1 MSSCLKKK
9 KINIMKT
16 NFGFI
21 KVASAIPQV
30 KVADCEWNISNIE
43 QLMSEANENG
53 ASVIVFP
60 ELCVTGYTCADLF
73 QSHLLLDQALEALND
88 VVQYTKTEVRLTTI
102 LGTPLRIDNQLF
114 NCAVVIREGKILAV
128 VPKTYLPNYNEFYE
142 MRWFASA
149 TDTMRDTINLLGQ
162 KNIPFGRNLVLQ
174 SEEFSFGIEIC
185 EDLWTPIPPSS
196 ILALSGAQIIF
207 NLSASNE
214 LIGKHNYLIDLIKQ
228 QSARTISGYVYSSA
242 GFGESSTDV
251 VYAGNAIVAEN
262 GAILA
267 KSERFM
273 TESQIVYAD
282 MDIERIS
289 GDRQKNSTFKQ
300 GISPLNSTI
309 QSRYIDVDCPII
321 ETELSRRFSPTP
333 FVPSYEKMEENC
345 EEIFNI
351 QIAGL
356 ATRLHHTGLKTMVL
370 GISGGLDSTLALL
383 VCAKTCDK
391 LGIDRSN
398 IIGVTMPGFGTT
410 NRTYT
415 NAVEMIQKLGATF
428 VEINIKDA
436 CMQHFADL
444 GHDPEVKDV
453 TYENTQARERTQ
465 LLMDLANKHGGLV
478 IGTGDLSELA
488 LGWATYNGDHMSMYA
503 VNASIPKTLIRYM
516 VQYASENQMEE
527 SVRENLLDVI
537 DTPVSP
543 ELLPATED
551 GNIAQITED
560 LVGPYELHDFFLY
573 YTLRC
578 GFSPAKIEYLAQR
591 TFADKYDDTTINHWL
606 RTFCRR
612 FFNQQFKRSCMPDG
626 PKVGSVCLSPRGDW
640 RMPSDAS
647 SRSWVNLI
655 HNS

>member
-1 MSSCLKKK
+1 
-9 KINIMKT
+9 MKT

-30 KVADCEWNISNIE
+30 KVADCEWNISHIE
-43 QLMSEANENG
+43 QLMSEADENG
-53 ASVIVFP
+53 ASVVVFP

-73 QSHLLLDQALEALND
+73 QSHLLLDQTLEALND
-88 VVQYTKTEVRLTTI
+88 VLEYTKTEVRLTTI
-102 LGTPLRIDNQLF
+102 LGAPLRIDNQLF
-114 NCAVVIREGKILAV
+114 NCAIVIRKGKILAV

-149 TDTMRDTINLLGQ
+149 TDTMRDKINLLGQ
-162 KNIPFGRNLVLQ
+162 KDIPFGRNLVLQ
-174 SEEFSFGIEIC
+174 AEEFSFGIEIC

-214 LIGKHNYLIDLIKQ
+214 LIGKHNYLVDLIKQ
-228 QSARTISGYVYSSA
+228 QSARTIAGYVYSSA
-242 GFGESSTDV
+242 GFGESSTDL

-262 GAILA
+262 GSILA
-267 KSERFM
+267 KSERFS

-282 MDIERIS
+282 IDIERIA

-300 GISPLNSTI
+300 GLSPLNTTI
-309 QSRYIDVDCPII
+309 EARYINCDCPIFA
-321 ETELSRRFSPTP
+321 TELTRKFSSTP
-333 FVPSYEKMEENC
+333 FVPSYNHMEENC

-415 NAVEMIQKLGATF
+415 NAVEMIKKLGATF

-436 CMQHFADL
+436 CMQHFNDL
-444 GHDPEVKDV
+444 GHNPDVKDV

-591 TFADKYDDTTINHWL
+591 TFADRYDDTTINHWL

-647 SRSWVNLI
+647 SRSWQNQCAK
-655 HNS
+655 

>member
-1 MSSCLKKK
+1 
-9 KINIMKT
+9 MKT

-21 KVASAIPQV
+21 KVASAVPQV
-30 KVADCEWNISNIE
+30 KVADCEWNISQIE

-60 ELCVTGYTCADLF
+60 ELCITGYTCADLF
-73 QSHLLLDQALEALND
+73 QSQLLLDQTLEALND
-88 VVQYTKTEVRLTTI
+88 VVEYTKTEVRLTTI
-102 LGTPLRIDNQLF
+102 LGAPLRIDNQLF

-162 KNIPFGRNLVLQ
+162 KDIPFGRNLVLQ
-174 SEEFSFGIEIC
+174 AEEFSFGIEIC

-196 ILALSGAQIIF
+196 ILALSGAQLIF

-214 LIGKHNYLIDLIKQ
+214 LIGKHNYLVDLIKQ

-242 GFGESSTDV
+242 GFGESSTDL
-251 VYAGNAIVAEN
+251 VYAGNGIIAEN
-262 GAILA
+262 GTILA
-267 KSERFM
+267 KSQRFY

-282 MDIERIS
+282 IDVERIAV
-289 GDRQKNSTFKQ
+289 DRQKNSTFKQ

-309 QSRYIDVDCPII
+309 QAQYVDVDCPIVLS
-321 ETELSRRFSPTP
+321 ELSRKFSPTP
-333 FVPSYEKMEENC
+333 FVPSYDKMEENC

-356 ATRLHHTGLKTMVL
+356 ATRLHHTSLKTMVL

-415 NAVEMIQKLGATF
+415 NAVEMIKKLGATF

-591 TFADKYDDTTINHWL
+591 TFADKYDDATINHWL

-647 SRSWVNLI
+647 SRSWQNQCTK
-655 HNS
+655 

>member
-1 MSSCLKKK
+1 
-9 KINIMKT
+9 MKT

-242 GFGESSTDV
+242 GFGESSTDI

-282 MDIERIS
+282 IDIERIS

-333 FVPSYEKMEENC
+333 FVPSYDKMEENC

-591 TFADKYDDTTINHWL
+591 TFADKYDDATINHWL
-606 RTFCRR
+606 KTFCRR

-647 SRSWVNLI
+647 SRSWQNQCAK
-655 HNS
+655 

>member
-1 MSSCLKKK
+1 MT
-9 KINIMKT
+9 T

-30 KVADCEWNISNIE
+30 KVADCEWNISHIE
-43 QLMSEANENG
+43 SMMSEADQNG

-60 ELCVTGYTCADLF
+60 ELCITGYTCADLF
-73 QSHLLLDQALEALND
+73 QSQLLIDQTLEALND
-88 VVQYTKTEVRLTTI
+88 VVEYTKTEVKLTTI
-102 LGTPLRIDNQLF
+102 LGAPLRIDNQLF

-128 VPKTYLPNYNEFYE
+128 IPKTYLPNYNEFYE
-142 MRWFASA
+142 MRWFASSQDA
-149 TDTMRDTINLLGQ
+149 MRDHITLLGQ
-162 KNIPFGRNLVLQ
+162 KNIPFGRNIVMQ
-174 SEEFSFGIEIC
+174 ANEFSFGIELC

-196 ILALSGAQIIF
+196 VLAIAGAQIIF

-214 LIGKHNYLIDLIKQ
+214 LIGKHNYLVDLIKQ
-228 QSARTISGYVYSSA
+228 QSARTIAGYVYSSA

-251 VYAGNAIVAEN
+251 VYAGNAIIAEN
-262 GAILA
+262 GSILA
-267 KSERFM
+267 KSQRFA
-273 TESQIVYAD
+273 TDNQIVYAD
-282 MDIERIS
+282 IDIERIAA
-289 GDRQKNSTFKQ
+289 DRQKNSTFKQ
-300 GISPLNSTI
+300 GVSPLGNI
-309 QSRYIDVDCPII
+309 LPRYINCDCPIV
-321 ETELSRRFSPTP
+321 ETELTRRFSPTP
-333 FVPSYEKMEENC
+333 FVPSYDKMEENC

-428 VEINIKDA
+428 VEINIKNA
-436 CMQHFADL
+436 CMQHFEDL
-444 GHDPEVKDV
+444 GHDPEIKDV

-465 LLMDLANKHGGLV
+465 LLMDLANKHSGLV

-527 SVRENLLDVI
+527 AVRTNLLDVI

-591 TFADKYDDTTINHWL
+591 TFADKYDDETINHWL

-647 SRSWVNLI
+647 SRSWQNQCTK
-655 HNS
+655 

>member
-1 MSSCLKKK
+1 MKK
-9 KINIMKT
+9 

-591 TFADKYDDTTINHWL
+591 TFADKYDDATINHWL

-647 SRSWVNLI
+647 SRSWQNQCAK
-655 HNS
+655 

>member
-1 MSSCLKKK
+1 
-9 KINIMKT
+9 MKT

-30 KVADCEWNISNIE
+30 KVADCEWNISHIE
-43 QLMSEANENG
+43 QLMSEADENG
-53 ASVIVFP
+53 ASVVVFP

-73 QSHLLLDQALEALND
+73 QSHLLLDQTLEALND
-88 VVQYTKTEVRLTTI
+88 VLEYTKTEVRLTTI
-102 LGTPLRIDNQLF
+102 LGAPLRIDNQLF
-114 NCAVVIREGKILAV
+114 NCAIVIRKGKILAV

-149 TDTMRDTINLLGQ
+149 TDTMRDKINLLGQ
-162 KNIPFGRNLVLQ
+162 KDIHFGRNLVLQ
-174 SEEFSFGIEIC
+174 AEEFSFGIEIC

-214 LIGKHNYLIDLIKQ
+214 LIGKHNYLVDLIKQ
-228 QSARTISGYVYSSA
+228 QSARTIAGYVYSSA
-242 GFGESSTDV
+242 GFGESSTDL

-262 GAILA
+262 GALLA
-267 KSERFM
+267 KSQRFM

-282 MDIERIS
+282 IDIERIS

-309 QSRYIDVDCPII
+309 EARYVDCDCPIF
-321 ETELSRRFSPTP
+321 TAELGRKFSPTP

-410 NRTYT
+410 NRTYI
-415 NAVEMIQKLGATF
+415 NAVEMIKKLGATF

-436 CMQHFADL
+436 CMQHFNDL
-444 GHDPEVKDV
+444 GHNPDVKDV

-591 TFADKYDDTTINHWL
+591 TFADRYDDTTINHWL

-647 SRSWVNLI
+647 SRSWQNQCAK
-655 HNS
+655 

>member
-591 TFADKYDDTTINHWL
+591 TFADKYDDATINHWL

-647 SRSWVNLI
+647 SRSWQNQCAK
-655 HNS
+655 